1 MGLKRDEIYE
11 NESRPSAETAR
22 MFPLTSQLKQ
32 EPGVKHDK
40 DKLRYDLIPTSVIK
54 SLAARLTY
62 GVTEY
67 SDRNWERGMSW
78 SRVYRAVIGHLIDW
92 YNGEEIDIDSH
103 KDPRCTDLVRNNGG
117 TLHLSAAFTE
127 LAFLIE
133 YQKTLAGTDDRVT
146 DKETVIW

>member
-78 SRVYRAVIGHLIDW
+78 SRVYRAVTGLLIYW
-92 YNGEEIDIDSH
+92 YNG
-103 KDPRCTDLVRNNGG
+103 
-117 TLHLSAAFTE
+117 
-127 LAFLIE
+127 
-133 YQKTLAGTDDRVT
+133 
-146 DKETVIW
+146 